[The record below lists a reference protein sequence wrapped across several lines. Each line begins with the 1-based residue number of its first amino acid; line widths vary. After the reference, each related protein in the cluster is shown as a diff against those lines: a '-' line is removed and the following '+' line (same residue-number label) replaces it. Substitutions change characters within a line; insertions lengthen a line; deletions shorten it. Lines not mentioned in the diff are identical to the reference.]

1 MSCDMAK
8 NAAVLAVSGSGRP
21 LSGAGTSMRQGE
33 VVVAC
38 WRWSEAMD
46 GSKGTG
52 QLLRGVRF
60 GPLSLVMSNEHW
72 HTVGM

>member
-8 NAAVLAVSGSGRP
+8 NAAVPVSGSGRP

-33 VVVAC
+33 VVDTC

-52 QLLRGVRF
+52 QLLRGVTF
-60 GPLSLVMSNEHW
+60 GLSILVTSNGCW
-72 HTVGM
+72 CAVGM

>member
-1 MSCDMAK
+1 
-8 NAAVLAVSGSGRP
+8 

-33 VVVAC
+33 VVDAC

-60 GPLSLVMSNEHW
+60 GPSSLVTSNERW
-72 HTVGM
+72 CAVGM